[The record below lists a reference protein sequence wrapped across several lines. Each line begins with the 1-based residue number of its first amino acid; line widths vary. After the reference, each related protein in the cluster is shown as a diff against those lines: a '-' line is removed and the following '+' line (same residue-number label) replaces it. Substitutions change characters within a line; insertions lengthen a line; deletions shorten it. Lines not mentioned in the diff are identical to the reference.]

1 MPSLRKLAS
10 RAVLMLCS
18 LSLLAACDAARFGVT
33 TQTPSEADALQTR
46 GIRGQVLDM
55 TGAPAGGVVVRGTL
69 LSNNAG
75 SLISNNAGGLISNN
89 AGNLISNG
97 SGLYRIQSGG
107 FETKT
112 KPDGTFAFNTSEDQV
127 LTLEAIQRD
136 NVKAIKLGAA
146 ASTEPFTLRLAP
158 TGNITGKVIPAD
170 PAVTDLLN
178 IDVFIPGT
186 SYVAKTDE
194 NGNFTLSNVP
204 EGRFSLVADHQNL
217 GRAIL
222 QGITVVSGQTLTP
235 PNLELNMHTPV
246 VTSLSPDHGAPGSV
260 VTVKGDHFGIK
271 SGKRPDVLLNGVSAQ
286 IVSATDTEIK
296 AMVPL
301 GSVSG
306 TIRVSVSGL
315 ESVTKDFRVLRRL
328 DLFPEYQK
336 NRTSDPFAAPPTTD
350 VLAVGASRSYHVRA
364 FDTEGRL
371 IPSPTVTWST
381 IGNEGAGFA
390 NGILKP
396 TLDGRLA
403 IAAVSGSLSSAP
415 LSVEILRSIKSVQVL
430 PNPLSPLNP
439 VDLTVPEAQRS
450 TVPDWVQLQAK
461 VVLDD
466 DAIREIPF
474 WFESLHGDLTISE
487 TGLVR
492 VKPGA
497 GDGSP
502 RVKLIPVADPSKSL
516 ELPIPVKR
524 QGDLSF
530 IIQ

>member
-1 MPSLRKLAS
+1 L
-10 RAVLMLCS
+10 LCS
-18 LSLLAACDAARFGVT
+18 LSLLAACDASRFGVT
-33 TQTPSEADALQTR
+33 TQQPDEAGVLQTR
-46 GIRGQVLDM
+46 GIRGKVLDM
-55 TGAPAGGVVVRGTL
+55 DGKPAGGVVVHGTL

-75 SLISNNAGGLISNN
+75 SLISNN

-112 KPDGTFAFNTSEDQV
+112 QPDGTFAFNVSDDQV
-127 LTLEAIQRD
+127 LTLEAIQRE
-136 NVKAIKLGAA
+136 NVKAIKLGAVS
-146 ASTEPFTLRLAP
+146 STDPVTLRLAP
-158 TGNITGKVIPAD
+158 TGHITGKVVPAD

-186 SYVAKTDE
+186 SYVAKTDDS
-194 NGNFTLSNVP
+194 GNFTLSNVP
-204 EGRFSLVADHQNL
+204 EGRFSLVADHVNL

-222 QGITVVSGQTLTP
+222 QGVTVNSNKTLTTP
-235 PNLELNMHTPV
+235 DLELSTHTPV
-246 VTSLSPDHGAPGSV
+246 LSSLSPDHGAPGSV

-286 IVSATDTEIK
+286 IISATDTEIK
-296 AMVPL
+296 ALIPL

-336 NRTSDPFAAPPTTD
+336 TGTGDPFATPPLTD

-371 IPSPTVTWST
+371 IPSPTVSWST

-390 NGILKP
+390 NGLLKP
-396 TLDGRLA
+396 TLDGRVA

-415 LSVEILRSIKSVQVL
+415 LSVEILPTIQSVQVL

-439 VDLTVPEAQRS
+439 VDVTIPVSQRS
-450 TVPDWVQLQAK
+450 AVPDWVQLQAK
-461 VVLDD
+461 VLLVGNET
-466 DAIREIPF
+466 RVIPF
-474 WFESLHGDLTISE
+474 WYESLHADLTISE
-487 TGLVR
+487 TGRVQVR
-492 VKPGA
+492 PGA
-497 GDGSP
+497 LDGAP
-502 RVKLIPVADPSKSL
+502 RVKIIPVADPSKSL

-530 IIQ
+530 IIE